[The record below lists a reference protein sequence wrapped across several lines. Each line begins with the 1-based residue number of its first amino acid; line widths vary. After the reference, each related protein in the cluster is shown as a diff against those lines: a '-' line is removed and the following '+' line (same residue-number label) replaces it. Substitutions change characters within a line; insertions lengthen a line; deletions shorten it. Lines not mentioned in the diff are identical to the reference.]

1 MAAALAGKGHPMTII
16 TDEFMRQMQEK
27 TKEYCVCIVRTTPKR
42 GQTGANRFVTE
53 HNRRNFALRAQGP
66 LAILF
71 QISDGSGVSDV
82 SIFNAS
88 VDEVKKIMDA
98 DPAVK
103 EGIFTYELHAGRSLP
118 GDTLPK

>member
-1 MAAALAGKGHPMTII
+1 MTII

-27 TKEYCVCIVRTTPKR
+27 SREYCVCILKTTPKR

-66 LAILF
+66 LSILC
-71 QISDGSGVSDV
+71 QIADGSGVIGV
-82 SIFNAS
+82 NIFNAS
-88 VDEVKKIMDA
+88 VDEVKKIMDE
-98 DPAVK
+98 DPAVQA
-103 EGIFTYELHAGRSLP
+103 GIFTYELHASRGFP

>member
-1 MAAALAGKGHPMTII
+1 MTII
-16 TDEFMRQMQEK
+16 TDEYIRQMQGK

-53 HNRRNFALRAQGP
+53 HNRRLYALRAQGP
-66 LAILF
+66 LAILC
-71 QISDGSGVSDV
+71 QVADGSGVSWV

-98 DPAVK
+98 DPAIK
-103 EGIFTYELHAGRSLP
+103 EGILTYELHPGLGFPGDVLP
-118 GDTLPK
+118 G